1 VQWICT
7 SLILFIKGVET
18 VLYNFIN
25 EVLFGIAE
33 AVIILILFCI
43 LISRKSFFLEN
54 KIKSVLFISLYTVFS
69 YWASAYFPMGYHT
82 ILIAIFMVLSL
93 ALITSVG
100 LIRSLLACAI
110 IMVFFIVSE
119 FILATVFLL
128 LKDIKFAEI
137 VNVPSLKFQFSVVV
151 KLAEGLVILF
161 FYRSKIFEKPIFKK
175 LSGRESRPLY
185 LYFFLGIFLM
195 GDLIFSINYGVSRGS
210 NFGEYQILSCF
221 LFFLF
226 CFLGFFI
233 FKEKQDLLHI
243 RHKYQ
248 LQKEY
253 IKNIETVI
261 DIVRREKHDF
271 INHINTVYAICM
283 LNKPDAT
290 QKIKTYLDKLIDNLQ
305 CAYHFYHTGNE
316 YIDGLLAVKSNRAF
330 SHHIHFDVTFE
341 ELLDQVEIE
350 DYDLISIVSNLIDN
364 AFDAILS
371 EPEHEGK
378 IISVY
383 GYIEDEDYYLSV
395 SNNGPIIPAE
405 LIDRIFEKGFSTKKE
420 NKGEHG
426 FGLHIIK
433 QLVEKNG
440 GRITVSSSEEETE
453 FLVRIKRKM
462 VYGEVCTEDYH
473 VNTAES
479 SEV

>member
-1 VQWICT
+1 M
-7 SLILFIKGVET
+7 
-18 VLYNFIN
+18 LYHFVN
-25 EVLFGIAE
+25 EIFFATIEGI
-33 AVIILILFCI
+33 IILALFCI
-43 LISRKSFFLEN
+43 FTSRKDFFLEN
-54 KIKSVLFISLYTVFS
+54 KAKSVLFVLLYTVFS
-69 YWASAYFPMGYHT
+69 FWASTYLPVGYHT
-82 ILIAIFMVLSL
+82 ILIAVFMVLSL
-93 ALITSVG
+93 ALITSEG
-100 LIRSLLACAI
+100 LISSLLACAI
-110 IMVFFIVSE
+110 IMVFLVISE
-119 FILATVFLL
+119 FILATVFLFL
-128 LKDIKFAEI
+128 NDVKFAEI
-137 VNVPSLKFQFSVVV
+137 VNTPYLKLQFSIVV
-151 KLAEGLVILF
+151 KLAESLVVLL

-175 LSGRESRPLY
+175 LSGKESSSIY

-195 GDLIFSINYGVSRGS
+195 GHFVFSINYGFSKGAGL
-210 NFGEYQILSCF
+210 GEYQFLLCF

-226 CFLGFFI
+226 CVLGVFI
-233 FKEKQDLLHI
+233 YKEKQDLFHI

-283 LNKPDAT
+283 LNKPEAT
-290 QKIKTYLDKLIDNLQ
+290 EKIKAYLDKLIDNLQ
-305 CAYHFYHTGNE
+305 STYHFYNTGNE
-316 YIDGLLAVKSNRAF
+316 YIDGLLAVKSNYAF
-330 SHHIHFDVTFE
+330 SHHIHFDVNFE

-383 GYIEDEDYYLSV
+383 GYTEEENYYLSV
-395 SNNGPIIPAE
+395 SNNGPVIPAE
-405 LIDRIFEKGFSTKKE
+405 LMDKIFEKGFSTKKD

-440 GRITVSSSEEETE
+440 GKITVSSSEEETE
-453 FLVRIKRKM
+453 FLIQIKRKKM
-462 VYGEVCTEDYH
+462 EYGEVCTEDYP